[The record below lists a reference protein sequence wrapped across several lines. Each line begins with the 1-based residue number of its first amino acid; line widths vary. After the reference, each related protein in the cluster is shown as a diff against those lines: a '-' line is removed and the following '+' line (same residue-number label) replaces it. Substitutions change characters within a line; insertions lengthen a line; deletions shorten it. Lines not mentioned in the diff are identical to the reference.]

1 MRNMKGFS
9 LIELLVVVAI
19 IGVLA
24 AAGVVGYQNYT
35 ETAKNNVAKNNFGN
49 AVRYARTQSGIAA
62 TGVQDGS
69 CSATNIGAC
78 DSSDAASVDDHLITY
93 LNDQGFENPFDGSD
107 AAAATG
113 ASTDCS
119 DGGDAVG
126 VLQIT
131 EASGVITIQGCNQFE
146 NASAAESVTITWGT

>member
-35 ETAKNNVAKNNFGN
+35 ETAKENVAKNNFGN

-62 TGVQDGS
+62 TGVQTGS

-78 DSSDAASVDDHLITY
+78 GANDAASVDGHLITY
-93 LNDQGFENPFDGSD
+93 FNAQGFENPFDNGD
-107 AAAATG
+107 AAADTG
-113 ASTDCS
+113 VATDCS
-119 DGGDAVG
+119 DGSASTGLIV
-126 VLQIT
+126 IT
-131 EASGVITIQGCNQFE
+131 EASGNIAIQGCNQFDANTVE
-146 NASAAESVTITWGT
+146 NVSIPWAQ